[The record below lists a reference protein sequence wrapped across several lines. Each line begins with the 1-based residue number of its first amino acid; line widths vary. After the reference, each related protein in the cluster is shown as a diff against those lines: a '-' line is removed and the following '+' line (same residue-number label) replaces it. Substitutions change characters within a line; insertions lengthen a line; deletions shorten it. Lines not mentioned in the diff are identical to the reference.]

1 MGPLS
6 VFHVHPIFGVR
17 KFDGY
22 DLRAWK
28 LFGGFLV
35 CDHESS
41 IRSHRLFPVTFFFD
55 LSRRPVLRL
64 KEQSFKAEGRKFESC
79 RSLYRLSSKLNSG
92 TVAETVAGALIA
104 VRERWSLDRTTQAVQ
119 APTLELLR
127 CCACAHMRVACL
139 GSKLRNL
146 SELPP
151 RPRENGGKRAIR
163 IAAIRFHFDKQN

>member
-6 VFHVHPIFGVR
+6 VLHVHPIFGVS
-17 KFDGY
+17 KFDRY

-41 IRSHRLFPVTFFFD
+41 IRSHRLLPVTFFFD

-64 KEQSFKAEGRKFESC
+64 KERSFKAGGRKFESC

-92 TVAETVAGALIA
+92 AVAETVAGARHCSA
-104 VRERWSLDRTTQAVQ
+104 RTLVAGPYNSRRSSSYARTS
-119 APTLELLR
+119 PLL
-127 CCACAHMRVACL
+127 CL
-139 GSKLRNL
+139 RSYAGSMLR
-146 SELPP
+146 
-151 RPRENGGKRAIR
+151 
-163 IAAIRFHFDKQN
+163 